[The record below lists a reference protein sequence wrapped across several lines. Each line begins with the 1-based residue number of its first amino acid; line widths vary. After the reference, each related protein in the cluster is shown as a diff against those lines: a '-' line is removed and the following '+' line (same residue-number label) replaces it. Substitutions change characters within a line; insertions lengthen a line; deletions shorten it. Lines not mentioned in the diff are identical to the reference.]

1 MMYPT
6 HNLPIYGEPLLQK
19 PNERDYDKYCY
30 HPLFCCIIGGYV
42 LIMAFGYVYQLN
54 HEGSESY

>member
-1 MMYPT
+1 MIYPT
-6 HNLPIYGEPLLQK
+6 HNLPVYGEPLLQN
-19 PNERDYDKYCY
+19 PNERDYDKHCY
-30 HPLFCCIIGGYV
+30 HPFFCCIIGGYV

>member
-30 HPLFCCIIGGYV
+30 HPLFCCIIGGYI
-42 LIMAFGYVYQLN
+42 LIMLFGYVY
-54 HEGSESY
+54 H